1 MKFRPTNTAE
11 GESEKEAFEEILEDY
26 GKNIFHL
33 HPSMRVLKL
42 ARTMNLIDSK

>member
-1 MKFRPTNTAE
+1 MKFRPTNTDE
-11 GESEKEAFEEILEDY
+11 EESEKEAFEEILEDY

-42 ARTMNLIDSK
+42 AKTMSMNDSK